1 MTNRQSNIIFYGII
15 FSVISAMLINFYQP
29 EFFTNFTKS
38 KEEFLVKEAMKNGE
52 YNKALANYKTLLERN
67 LKANSDSGDSNT
79 IETAIMY
86 EDIANI
92 YFLLGNTQK
101 ETDYYLKALDTKNQ
115 LKRVSVH
122 SIANTY
128 HKLGSL
134 AQEKKKYQQ
143 AQAYFESSLQARL
156 QDTQEVSEEDQSMF
170 VGMQQTRLRHL
181 RLNHAGTIATFK
193 SLGAIHSHNKEYAI
207 AKDYYERALASSK
220 ITFGEEDAKTL
231 QIMDLIKQLA
241 P

>member
-15 FSVISAMLINFYQP
+15 FSIISAMLINFYQP
-29 EFFTNFTKS
+29 EFFTNFNKS

-52 YNKALANYKTLLERN
+52 YNKALANYKILLERN
-67 LKANSDSGDSNT
+67 IKANSDDNNNT

-92 YFLLGNTQK
+92 YFLLGNTEK
-101 ETDYYLKALDTKNQ
+101 ETDYYLKALNTKKQ

-128 HKLGSL
+128 HKLGLL
-134 AQEKKKYQQ
+134 AQEKNKHPQ

-156 QDTQEVSEEDQSMF
+156 QDTQEVKEEDEGMF

-181 RLNHAGTIATFK
+181 RLNHAGTIATLK
-193 SLGAIHSHNKEYAI
+193 SLGAIHSHKKEYAI

-220 ITFGEEDAKTL
+220 ITFGEEDSKTL

-241 P
+241 L